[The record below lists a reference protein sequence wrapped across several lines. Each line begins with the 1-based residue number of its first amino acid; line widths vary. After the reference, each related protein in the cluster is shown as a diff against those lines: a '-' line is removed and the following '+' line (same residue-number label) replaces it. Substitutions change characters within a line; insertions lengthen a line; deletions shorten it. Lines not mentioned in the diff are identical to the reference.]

1 MKDHPH
7 MYLVVCVEREEPQM
21 LPEQKQQHPE
31 DEDECFR
38 HLVIFVYL
46 GLKIFLILICNK

>member
-31 DEDECFR
+31 DEDELLGFISL
-38 HLVIFVYL
+38 LV
-46 GLKIFLILICNK
+46 

>member
-1 MKDHPH
+1 MEDHPH
-7 MYLVVCVEREEPQM
+7 LYLVVCLEIEEPQM